1 MRKRAVVAGLFGALL
16 VCAVTAC
23 STPPP
28 GPDVTVLQWM
38 QAFAGQDG
46 TTIAR
51 LTCRANQADT
61 QNSRLLSMALGVPVP
76 TFGAGGGGGQFIGGG
91 GGGQAT
97 YDVNDLRYETT
108 FADDKNARVQVTGLL
123 KLVSGLAS
131 QVLRMNA
138 TVGLTREQE
147 LWRVCDAPA
156 AS

>member
-1 MRKRAVVAGLFGALL
+1 MSKRAVVAA
-16 VCAVTAC
+16 VCGVLTACVVTAC

-28 GPDVTVLQWM
+28 APDVTVLQWM

-76 TFGAGGGGGQFIGGG
+76 TFGAGGGGGGQFIGGG

-97 YDVNDLRYETT
+97 YDVSDLRYETV
-108 FADDKNARVQVTGLL
+108 FADDKNARVQVTGVL
-123 KLVSGLAS
+123 KLVSGRAS
-131 QVLRMNA
+131 QVLRMNT
-138 TVGLTREQE
+138 TVGLTREQD

-156 AS
+156 S

>member
-1 MRKRAVVAGLFGALL
+1 MRSSAVLTVVLAALVA
-16 VCAVTAC
+16 CASVAC
-23 STPPP
+23 SAPSP

-76 TFGAGGGGGQFIGGG
+76 TFGAGGGGAGQFIGGG
-91 GGGQAT
+91 GGQAQ
-97 YDVNDLRYETT
+97 YDVSDLRYETVS
-108 FADDKNARVQVTGLL
+108 ADDKNARVQVTGLL
-123 KLVSGLAS
+123 RLVSGLAS
-131 QVLRMNA
+131 QVLRMNT

-147 LWRVCDAPA
+147 LWRVCDTPV